1 MCEGMLDK
9 SPFKA
14 MRVMYSIAED
24 MSAHELAL
32 MHPKF
37 FELSLAV
44 FYSLL
49 PTAFAILYLSGTTG
63 LELGEILL
71 LERYICHLE
80 LMMEVV

>member
-1 MCEGMLDK
+1 MLEGMLDK
-9 SPFKA
+9 SPSKA
-14 MRVMYSIAED
+14 MRVTYSTVED
-24 MSAHELAL
+24 MSAHALAL

-37 FELSLAV
+37 FESSLAV

-49 PTAFAILYLSGTTG
+49 SSTFAILYLSGTTG

-71 LERYICHLE
+71 LERYVCHLE